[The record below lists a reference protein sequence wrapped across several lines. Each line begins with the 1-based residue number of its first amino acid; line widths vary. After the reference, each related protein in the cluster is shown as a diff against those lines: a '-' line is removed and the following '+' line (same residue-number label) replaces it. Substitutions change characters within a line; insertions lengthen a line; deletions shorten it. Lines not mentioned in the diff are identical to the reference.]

1 MNIKVL
7 LFSEYEH
14 KAISNTRLLTFIMSQ
29 PNAMYIHK
37 SLGYQITVLQKWKKI
52 FSRKKGPDLFCSH
65 DKIE

>member
-1 MNIKVL
+1 
-7 LFSEYEH
+7 
-14 KAISNTRLLTFIMSQ
+14 MSQ
-29 PNAMYIHK
+29 VNAMYIHK